1 MSAIAKLTEQ
11 KRQLLE
17 RLEAEPGP
25 NERTKIQALL
35 AKIETALRLLGAGVA

>member
-1 MSAIAKLTEQ
+1 MSAIEKLTEQ

-25 NERTKIQALL
+25 NERTEIQALL
-35 AKIETALRLLGAGVA
+35 AMALRLLGAGVA